1 MVEPT
6 PAVVRREK
14 IQKML
19 LQHEKVSIPKLAKAF
34 NVSEMTIRRDLAELE
49 RDGHVQRTYGG
60 AISTEKM
67 VFEFDHRQRHQS
79 YLNEKQAIARA
90 AVKMVQPGQ
99 RLLLDTG
106 TTVLELALLLRG
118 MDNVT
123 VITPSLAIA
132 STLQFAERIQTILLG
147 GIIRPGSANLYG
159 GLTAQNLELFH
170 ADLAFVGADGIDLE
184 GNIYNSDIELAQL
197 DRKMLR
203 QAGKVYILADS
214 SKIGQVSLIRNGSL
228 REVAGLITDGGIA
241 PEHQEALRAL
251 GVQVI
256 AGR

>member
-1 MVEPT
+1 MAEPT

-19 LQHEKVSIPKLAKAF
+19 LQHEKVSIPKLAKTF
-34 NVSEMTIRRDLAELE
+34 NVSEMTVRRDLAELE
-49 RDGHVQRTYGG
+49 RDGQVQRTYGG

-79 YLNEKQAIARA
+79 HLPEKRAIARA
-90 AVKMVQPGQ
+90 AAKLVQAGQ

-106 TTVLELALLLRG
+106 TTVLELAILLRG
-118 MDNVT
+118 LDNLT

-132 STLQFAERIQTILLG
+132 STMQFAERVQTILLG

-159 GLTAQNLELFH
+159 GLTAQNLELFN

-184 GNIYNSDIELAQL
+184 GFIYNADIELAQL

-203 QAGKVYILADS
+203 QARKVYILADS
-214 SKIGQVSLIRNGSL
+214 SKLGQVSLIRNGTL
-228 REVAGLITDGGIA
+228 REVAGLITDAGIA
-241 PEHQEALRAL
+241 PDQLESLRAL
-251 GVQVI
+251 GVKVI
-256 AGR
+256 VGR